1 MRGIFINAMRYL
13 VAAGLIL
20 AATGLAPPANAER
33 ITVYPDGEPLQAAI
47 ARAQAG
53 DVLVLQPGRHLGPVT
68 ITNSITI
75 EGSGEA
81 LIAGNGVGNVVTVDA
96 PDVTLRNLRVTGSG
110 LLLET
115 QDSGI
120 FLTPAAT
127 NARVTGA
134 YLYDNLIGIYVS
146 GADNTLVRGNRI
158 IGRRDLRLNERGN
171 GIHVWNA
178 PGAVIEDNEISAGRD
193 GIFVTTSSRNIFRGN
208 NIHDV
213 RIAVH
218 YMYTND
224 SEVTGNVSRG
234 NHVGYAI
241 MYSSRIEVRDNISEN
256 DRDRGIFFNFANGI
270 EITGNMVTGNMVAG
284 NMVTGGPENCLFIYN
299 SNKNLISGNYLTGCD
314 IGIQFTAGS
323 EQNDI
328 FGNAFVAN
336 RTQVKYVGTRWL
348 EWSANGSGNYWSDN
362 SAFDLDRDGLGDAPY
377 RPNDLTDQI
386 IWRYPAAK
394 LLLNSPAVQVLKW
407 AQSAFPALHPGG
419 VVDSFPLMAVPEALV
434 ARIGGGS

>member
-1 MRGIFINAMRYL
+1 MRGIFVNAKRFL
-13 VAAGLIL
+13 VAAGVIL
-20 AATGLAPPANAER
+20 AATSLALPAKAER
-33 ITVYPDGEPLQAAI
+33 ITVYPGGESLQAAVT
-47 ARAQAG
+47 RALAG
-53 DVLVLQPGRHLGPVT
+53 DVLALQPGRYAGPIT
-68 ITNSITI
+68 ITNSIMI

-81 LIAGNGVGNVVTVDA
+81 LIEGNGTGTVITVDA
-96 PDVTLRNLRVTGSG
+96 PDVALQNLRVTGSG

-120 FLTPAAT
+120 FLTPSAV
-127 NARVTGA
+127 NARVIGVH
-134 YLYDNLIGIYVS
+134 LYDNLIGIYVS
-146 GADNTLVRGNRI
+146 GADNALVSGNRI
-158 IGRRDLRLNERGN
+158 IGRGDLRLNERGN
-171 GIHVWNA
+171 GIQVWNA

-208 NIHDV
+208 DIHDV

-224 SEVTGNVSRG
+224 SQVIGNISRG

-241 MYSSRIEVRDNISEN
+241 MYSSRIEVRENISRN
-256 DRDRGIFFNFANGI
+256 DRDRGILFNFANGT
-270 EITGNMVTGNMVAG
+270 EITGNMVS
-284 NMVTGGPENCLFIYN
+284 GGPENCLFIYN
-299 SNKNLISGNYLTGCD
+299 SNKNLISGNYIAGCG

-323 EQNDI
+323 ERNEI

-348 EWSANGSGNYWSDN
+348 EWSVNGTGNYWSDN
-362 SAFDLDRDGLGDAPY
+362 SAFDLDRDGFGDAPY

-394 LLLNSPAVQVLKW
+394 LLLNSPAIQVLKW
-407 AQSAFPALHPGG
+407 AQGAFPALHPGG
-419 VVDSFPLMAVPEALV
+419 VIDSYPLMAVPEALA